1 MGVNSSCYSL
11 NFRVRVCGLLA
22 LGKISKR
29 IPTSGITGLMQ
40 KAITVSSQSFLISE
54 FIIVLCKI
62 VWLEA
67 SHVGGLWRSYPSAV
81 TCECGTAGSCVCP
94 SRRPEASQT
103 GVQRDPTCTLSL
115 FSYFQAPGNPPGG
128 VGGASHTGLQRPR
141 HCLLGVGGVS
151 SCRVLPET
159 SVALGGLQLLACS
172 VEAGPWDSG
181 VQEATHTGAIGHVP
195 NTLCFLPSDF

>member
-1 MGVNSSCYSL
+1 MSRVYRKCFKCLPKLGVNSSCYSL

-22 LGKISKR
+22 LEKISKR

-40 KAITVSSQSFLISE
+40 KAITVSSQSLLISE

-67 SHVGGLWRSYPSAV
+67 SHVGGLWRSHPSAV
-81 TCECGTAGSCVCP
+81 TCECGTASSCVCP

-115 FSYFQAPGNPPGG
+115 FSYFQAPGNPPQGAVPVTPDCSDHG
-128 VGGASHTGLQRPR
+128 TASLGLGASAVAGCSLK
-141 HCLLGVGGVS
+141 LL
-151 SCRVLPET
+151 
-159 SVALGGLQLLACS
+159 
-172 VEAGPWDSG
+172 
-181 VQEATHTGAIGHVP
+181 
-195 NTLCFLPSDF
+195 